1 VARQEQELV
10 LVADV
15 VRGRISRRDLLTR
28 AAALGLSAPA
38 FAGLLAAL
46 PEGAAAQGAEP
57 SGEITWALESAPPNV
72 IPFGGIAL
80 AQWQG
85 KEFMYD
91 SLMRWDEQLI
101 VQPALAESYETP
113 DDVTYVFHLRKG
125 VKFHDGGEMTA
136 KDVKYSL
143 DTSLNPPEPGVKV
156 PYVGNIGSVE
166 VVDDYTVKVTMTKAD
181 PTLPGTL
188 AWTHYTPIVPE
199 GILDRINFLSEG
211 IGTGPFKLTEF
222 VQDDQI
228 VYEAFADHW
237 MTGVPGVAKLTLKV
251 LTDEQARLA
260 ALRAGEIDGAVFTAD
275 VVRTLE
281 GDDSV
286 QILSGLTSS
295 PRVIQFNTVQDVP
308 WRDIRVRQAINKVV
322 DRQQIIDNV
331 YGGNA
336 VVTGAIPP
344 GYGDW
349 PLTEEQVKAHYVVD
363 IEGAKALMAEAGLAD
378 GFDVTLQAI
387 SAPREYTQIAEI
399 VQQAVKEI
407 NINVAVEPLEIGTF
421 AENIG
426 KGNFQW
432 ASTGRGMRGDPSG
445 HVVDFRNGTANNK
458 VWFGD
463 GWKNEEIDALYDEA
477 LTTVD
482 QARRHELYNQIQEL
496 ILTEVANL
504 YTVQPMKFQVAASRV
519 QGMYVFYGNTNQGLR
534 TATVTE

>member
-1 VARQEQELV
+1 MARQEQELA

-28 AAALGLSAPA
+28 AAALGVSAPA
-38 FAGLLAAL
+38 FGALLAAL
-46 PEGAAAQGAEP
+46 PGEAAAQAAP
-57 SGEITWALESAPPNV
+57 AGEITWALESAPPNV

-91 SLMRWDEQLI
+91 SLMRWDEELI

-113 DDVTYVFHLRKG
+113 DDTTYLFHLRKG

-156 PYVGNIGSVE
+156 PYVGNIAGVE

-199 GILDRINFLSEG
+199 GILERINFLSEG
-211 IGTGPFKLTEF
+211 IGTGPFKLVEF

-237 MTGVPGVAKLTLKV
+237 MDGVPGVAKLTLKV

-281 GDDSV
+281 GDESV

-295 PRVIQFNTVQDVP
+295 PRVVQFNTVQDVP

-336 VVTGAIPP
+336 QVTGR
-344 GYGDW
+344 
-349 PLTEEQVKAHYVVD
+349 
-363 IEGAKALMAEAGLAD
+363 
-378 GFDVTLQAI
+378 
-387 SAPREYTQIAEI
+387 SRR
-399 VQQAVKEI
+399 
-407 NINVAVEPLEIGTF
+407 GT
-421 AENIG
+421 A
-426 KGNFQW
+426 
-432 ASTGRGMRGDPSG
+432 TGR
-445 HVVDFRNGTANNK
+445 
-458 VWFGD
+458 
-463 GWKNEEIDALYDEA
+463 
-477 LTTVD
+477 
-482 QARRHELYNQIQEL
+482 
-496 ILTEVANL
+496 
-504 YTVQPMKFQVAASRV
+504 
-519 QGMYVFYGNTNQGLR
+519 
-534 TATVTE
+534 

>member
-1 VARQEQELV
+1 MSRQEHELA
-10 LVADV
+10 LVGDV

-28 AAALGLSAPA
+28 AAALGVSAPA

-46 PEGAAAQGAEP
+46 PESAAAQGAEP
-57 SGEITWALESAPPNV
+57 SGTLTWALESAPPNL

-91 SLMRWDEQLI
+91 SLLMWDTDLI

-113 DDVTYVFHLRKG
+113 DELTYIFHLRKG

-143 DTSLNPPEPGVKV
+143 DTSLAPPEPGVKV
-156 PYVGNIGSVE
+156 PYVGNIGTVD

-188 AWTHYTPIVPE
+188 AWTNYTPIVPE

-211 IGTGPFKLTEF
+211 IGTGPFKLIEF
-222 VQDDQI
+222 VQDDQV
-228 VYEAFADHW
+228 VYEAFPDHW
-237 MTGVPGVAKLTLKV
+237 QAGVPGVQKLILKV
-251 LTDEQARLA
+251 LSDEESRVA
-260 ALRAGEIDGAVFTAD
+260 ALRAGEIDGGTFTAD
-275 VVRTLE
+275 KARTLE

-286 QILSGLTSS
+286 QILSGLTSA
-295 PRVIQFNTVQDVP
+295 PRVIQFSMTKDVP

-322 DRQQIIDNV
+322 DRQMIIENV
-331 YGGNA
+331 YGGDA
-336 VVTGAIPP
+336 VLTGAIPP

-349 PLTEEQVKAHYVVD
+349 PLTDEKLKEFYTVD
-363 IEGAKALMAEAGLAD
+363 IEGAKALMAEAGFAD

-399 VQQAVKEI
+399 VQQQVKEI
-407 NINVAVEPLEIGTF
+407 KINVSVEPLEIGTF
-421 AENIG
+421 ADNIG
-426 KGNFQW
+426 KGNFEW

-445 HVVDFRNGTANNK
+445 HVVDFRNGTANNV

-463 GWKNEEIDALYDEA
+463 GWQNEEIDAIYDEA

-482 QARRHELYNQIQEL
+482 QARRHELYNRIQEL

-504 YTVQPMKFQVAASRV
+504 YTVVGKKYQVANSRV
-519 QGMYVFYGNTNQGLR
+519 QGMYVFYGNTNPGLR
-534 TATVTE
+534 TSTVTE